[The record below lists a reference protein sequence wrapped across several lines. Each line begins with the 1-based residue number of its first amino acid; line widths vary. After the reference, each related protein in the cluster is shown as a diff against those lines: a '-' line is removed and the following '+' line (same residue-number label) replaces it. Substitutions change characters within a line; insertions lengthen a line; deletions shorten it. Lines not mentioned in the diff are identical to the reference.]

1 MTRKIAVINLK
12 GGVGKTTSVAS
23 LGAALSEMGK
33 RVLLVDLD
41 AQSNL
46 TSSLWSGTP
55 TRTIYNSL
63 TERRDLP
70 LVEVKNNLYLTPSS
84 LELAGVELE
93 LASTY
98 GRETIL
104 RDLLKEQEAHFD
116 YIIMDCPPSL
126 GLISVNAIVASTEI
140 YVPMTAEALPY
151 KGMELLTR
159 FLGLLE
165 KSLNRPTS
173 ISGIIITRYNRT
185 KNLTKVVEED
195 IRAIYKDKVFTT
207 NIRENVSLAESPLQQ
222 TDIYSYAPRSNGA
235 EDYRQLAKEV
245 ECRHRPTEP
254 AK

>member
-1 MTRKIAVINLK
+1 
-12 GGVGKTTSVAS
+12 
-23 LGAALSEMGK
+23 
-33 RVLLVDLD
+33 
-41 AQSNL
+41 
-46 TSSLWSGTP
+46 
-55 TRTIYNSL
+55 
-63 TERRDLP
+63 
-70 LVEVKNNLYLTPSS
+70 
-84 LELAGVELE
+84 
-93 LASTY
+93 
-98 GRETIL
+98 
-104 RDLLKEQEAHFD
+104 
-116 YIIMDCPPSL
+116 
-126 GLISVNAIVASTEI
+126 
-140 YVPMTAEALPY
+140 MTAEALPY